1 MLIAINTQAYPYRN
15 PQNNNFSNK
24 FFQFILI
31 HKHIDISKG
40 EKVDCHAIAG
50 EPDQLVVP
58 TYVLYG
64 SYKQPWRGCYKVV
77 LRDEEL
83 S

>member
-31 HKHIDISKG
+31 HKHIDILKG
-40 EKVDCHAIAG
+40 EKSIAIQSPASLINLSY
-50 EPDQLVVP
+50 PP
-58 TYVLYG
+58 MYFMVLE
-64 SYKQPWRGCYKVV
+64 QPWRGCYKVV